1 MRPNFLNV
9 LRNFFMY
16 RAEQWK
22 DADSIRRIQQQ
33 RLRDITMRA
42 ADVPFY
48 KNLMAEN
55 SLSAEDVCDDLQ
67 SLPVVSKDDFQD
79 SPDSFL
85 HPAQDRSMLTGT
97 RTSGSTGRPFS
108 LFMDRNALEHRSA
121 LLALAET
128 EFGLSPFDLFAEI
141 SHVDYTSFPFL
152 PSLGLF
158 RKMHLSVFDDDEK
171 NLSALRK
178 ARADIAGWYPSV
190 ISILAKL
197 NNESGKPMRLK
208 SVFCGGELLRESQRK
223 IIKDSFSCP
232 VFSQYGCEEFS
243 TIAWECPEEH
253 SLHVNAGSSFVEIVD
268 DKGKPKKSGTG
279 EIVVTGLYNK
289 AMPLIRYNVGDRASW
304 GTCSCGRGLPVLKSV
319 EGRADDFIVLPSGKL
334 RSSFSLEVD
343 DLAQGMRAYQIVQE
357 KEDLFV
363 FRYVSAFDPPVSL
376 KKKIKERI
384 EKGCCGEEIKVEFQ
398 HADEIKK
405 GRTGKLRSIISK
417 VRK

>member
-9 LRNFFMY
+9 LRNFSMY
-16 RAEQWK
+16 RSEQWK
-22 DADSIRRIQQQ
+22 DADSIRSIQQQ
-33 RLRDITMRA
+33 RLSGIIMRA

-48 KNLMAEN
+48 RNLMAEN
-55 SLSAEDVCDDLQ
+55 SLSAEDVCNDLQ
-67 SLPVVSKDDFQD
+67 CMPIVSKDDFQD

-85 HPAQDRSMLTGT
+85 HPAQDRSMLTST

-121 LLALAET
+121 LLALAEM

-141 SHVDYTSFPFL
+141 SHVDYTSFPSL
-152 PSLGLF
+152 SKLGLF

-171 NLSALRK
+171 NLSVLRK
-178 ARADIAGWYPSV
+178 KHVDIAGWYPSV
-190 ISILAKL
+190 ITILANL
-197 NNESGKPMRLK
+197 NNESDNPMRLK
-208 SVFCGGELLRESQRK
+208 SAFCGGEILRQSQRK
-223 IIKDSFSCP
+223 IIQDSFSCP
-232 VFSQYGCEEFS
+232 VFSQYGCEEFA

-253 SLHVNAGSSFVEIVD
+253 NLHVNSGSALVEIVD
-268 DKGKPKKSGTG
+268 GKGKPKKSGTG

-304 GTCSCGRGLPVLKSV
+304 GECSCGRGLPVLKSV

-357 KEDLFV
+357 KEDLFL
-363 FRYVSAFDPPVSL
+363 FRYVSAFDAPISL
-376 KKKIKERI
+376 KKQIKERI

-398 HADEIKK
+398 HTDRIEK

-417 VRK
+417 VGK